1 MDTPDFAPAAAAVV
15 GDVVAVSLV
24 EEEAAVVGGEAVWG
38 AHPTRPAAGS
48 AIVIAALNSCDIRAA
63 RDARRAGIG
72 SAAKRFNDSLSLA
85 CGRSTSGSYTT
96 PSTKQIS
103 G

>member
-38 AHPTRPAAGS
+38 HTQPGPQ
-48 AIVIAALNSCDIRAA
+48 RAA
-63 RDARRAGIG
+63 R
-72 SAAKRFNDSLSLA
+72 S
-85 CGRSTSGSYTT
+85 
-96 PSTKQIS
+96 
-103 G
+103 